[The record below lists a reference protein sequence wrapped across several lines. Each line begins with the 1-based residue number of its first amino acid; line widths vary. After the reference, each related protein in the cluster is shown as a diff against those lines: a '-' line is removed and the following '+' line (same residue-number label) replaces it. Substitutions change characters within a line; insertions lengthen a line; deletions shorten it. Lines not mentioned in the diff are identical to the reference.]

1 MSNDRKVDSMSN
13 DKWVEEFENK
23 MQYVFRVIRKESLG
37 IEQKEKFVYCDVLTE
52 FKDFIKQLLE
62 EQRKEVAKDI
72 IELLQESLMWLES
85 DGSGHL
91 DSQVYAIPEETIE
104 QLEQKYL
111 GGE

>member
-1 MSNDRKVDSMSN
+1 MSN

-62 EQRKEVAKDI
+62 EQRKEIGREIFKDNDIEYALNYCYLYEQQEI
-72 IELLQESLMWLES
+72 IK
-85 DGSGHL
+85 
-91 DSQVYAIPEETIE
+91 
-104 QLEQKYL
+104 QKYL
-111 GGE
+111 GENKWAINQKDHLLKGL